1 MFDLEETLENPGF
14 WILAGIGVVAEVIGF
29 IIANKSE
36 NLPSFPV
43 WQFLILV
50 FGTIIIAAVFANR
63 G

>member
-1 MFDLEETLENPGF
+1 MDIEDTLNNPGF

-50 FGTIIIAAVFANR
+50 F
-63 G
+63 